1 MNITTTG
8 ADVRWSP
15 VCSATEL
22 ARGESLA
29 LHVSGHAVALF
40 RTCDGELFALADL
53 DPHASSDGPAAL
65 SAGRMASRRDVPVV
79 VAPSGRR
86 FELARGLCV
95 DGGASVTPF
104 PVRITDGAVEVAV
117 PAA

>member
-1 MNITTTG
+1 MSLTTTG
-8 ADVRWSP
+8 TDVRWSP
-15 VCSATEL
+15 VCAAAEL
-22 ARGESLA
+22 ARGQTLG
-29 LHVSGHAVALF
+29 LHVAGHAVAVF
-40 RTCDGELFALADL
+40 RTCDGEVFALADV
-53 DPHASSDGPAAL
+53 DPHAPSDGPAAL
-65 SAGRMASRRDVPVV
+65 SAGQLASRRDVPVV

-86 FELARGLCV
+86 FELARGICV